1 MYENVSE
8 GKYYRWQTFL
18 ESPIPLDDINSI
30 NKLIDI
36 GNQFIEENDE
46 SINDIVKSFSIQ

>member
-46 SINDIVKSFSIQ
+46 SINYIVKSFSIQ

>member
-1 MYENVSE
+1 MRDNIGSRYH
-8 GKYYRWQTFL
+8 RWQTFL
-18 ESPIPLDDINSI
+18 ESPIPLDDLNSI

-46 SINDIVKSFSIQ
+46 SITKIAKSFSVQ